1 MKPLA
6 EWFLP
11 GASHSFLAPL
21 AGAAAAAKGSD
32 LIVAWSLGAW
42 RVLDHAS
49 GGNNFAGQVW
59 LLAPFL
65 SFCAEDNLGGQVSR
79 TQTRWLRRWMQRD
92 PAAALE
98 DFRQRAGLGCLGD
111 NQAPSSA
118 QPGQLRIG
126 QPASVPPPGLPYDT
140 AGLLEGLEALTKPAT
155 PALRGWVAR
164 GLPVGW
170 RAMVGGA
177 DPLLDGAAVCRA
189 IPGCALAPDATHE
202 PAALL
207 AAVKDQLDAV

>member
-6 EWFLP
+6 ERFLP
-11 GASHSFLAPL
+11 GASHAFLAPL
-21 AGAAAAAKGSD
+21 AGAAAAASGSD

-42 RVLDHAS
+42 RVLDDAS
-49 GGNNFAGQVW
+49 RGNTFPGRVW

-65 SFCAEDNLGGQVSR
+65 AFCAEDNLGGKVSR

-98 DFRQRAGLGCLGD
+98 DFRQRAGLEGLADGRSPLPAHPD
-111 NQAPSSA
+111 P
-118 QPGQLRIG
+118 LKTG
-126 QPASVPPPGLPYDT
+126 QPTPAPLPELPYGT
-140 AGLLEGLEALTKPAT
+140 AELLGGLDALAEPAS
-155 PALRGWVAR
+155 PALRAWVTG
-164 GLPVGW
+164 GLPIGW
-170 RAMVGGA
+170 RAAVGGA

-189 IPGCALAPDATHE
+189 IPGCALARNATHE

-207 AAVKDQLDAV
+207 AAVKD